1 MSISFKNKNEG
12 KMTQQNE
19 KKHLDWIDWVRCL
32 AICTVIL
39 IHVLQDTY
47 SYELDV
53 LPYAGT
59 GRFYF
64 K

>member
-1 MSISFKNKNEG
+1 MGYENVNSK
-12 KMTQQNE
+12 
-19 KKHLDWIDWVRCL
+19 KKHLDWIDLIRCF

-47 SYELDV
+47 SYELDI

-59 GRFYF
+59 GKQFV
-64 K
+64 